1 MRYSDEGD
9 TEEYVQVF
17 SLLESR
23 RVVLLTFVFF
33 FLFGRL
39 CRWTVDL
46 SGLPSFQENMQ
57 RGSFGFYTEFD
68 LGLELDSG
76 EFESRAKTRREDAR

>member
-1 MRYSDEGD
+1 MSAFDP
-9 TEEYVQVF
+9 
-17 SLLESR
+17 SLSLSLDAS
-23 RVVLLTFVFF
+23 LLTFVFSVF
-33 FLFGRL
+33 VRL

-46 SGLPSFQENMQ
+46 SGVPSFQENMH

-76 EFESRAKTRREDAR
+76 EFDSKSRRARNEIETTR